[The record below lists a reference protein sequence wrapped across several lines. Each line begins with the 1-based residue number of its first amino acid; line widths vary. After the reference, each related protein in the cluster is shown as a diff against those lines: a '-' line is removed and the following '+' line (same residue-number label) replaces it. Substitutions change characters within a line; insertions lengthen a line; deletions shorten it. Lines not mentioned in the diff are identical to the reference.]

1 MFASWRSRAALATN
15 GPAPD
20 PAAVRHQRG
29 ALVATH
35 PPWRIRAAGY
45 LNRIRDHT
53 RPASTRWH
61 DALARRTSA
70 ARKSRLRSTSPDPRG
85 WSRVV
90 PACDGPAQALPQ
102 CIEGELALV
111 RRASAARKSRLRSAS
126 PDPRGWSRVVPA
138 CDGPAQC
145 VESRVSPLPALSS
158 LPAPCVSPPPNS
170 GPGSAAAPPRP
181 RASSR
186 FPRPSLPAPSP
197 DTPRA
202 SPGCLCRLALP
213 PLAPWGELRS
223 MYLRYTDARTGRVR
237 ANQPVRD
244 ASSRTNFFLS

>member
-1 MFASWRSRAALATN
+1 
-15 GPAPD
+15 
-20 PAAVRHQRG
+20 
-29 ALVATH
+29 
-35 PPWRIRAAGY
+35 
-45 LNRIRDHT
+45 
-53 RPASTRWH
+53 
-61 DALARRTSA
+61 
-70 ARKSRLRSTSPDPRG
+70 
-85 WSRVV
+85 VV

-158 LPAPCVSPPPNS
+158 LPAPCVSPPPNA

-213 PLAPWGELRS
+213 PLAPWGELWS
-223 MYLRYTDARTGRVR
+223 MPSDHEQHVVQKCFGT
-237 ANQPVRD
+237 
-244 ASSRTNFFLS
+244 TNFEAHRGGRLKALQRWRRAAAAVQPAEQRREP